1 MDQGRGPAAGAK
13 PMSNLALRLLS
24 AGLAI
29 PFLVFVV
36 WYPHPLP
43 VWGLIFVATAVGLWE
58 WGSITQPGRP
68 VVERLFGIALGVLVS
83 AAMIFGGRAALLGA
97 LTAVTFLGFSWF
109 LFRHG
114 DLPTVGARLGTT
126 LAGVLYVGVL
136 LTFVA
141 LLKQRPDG
149 VHGEWVFLTM
159 TLTWFGDTGAY
170 FAGRALGRHKL
181 YPAISPGKTVEGACG
196 GLLGS
201 MLAVVIAKL
210 WYLSGTLAWW
220 DCVALAIPAGA
231 LGQIGDLCESMIKRA
246 YGVKDSGTIMPGHG
260 GILDRVD
267 ALIFSSPVVYWYV
280 LLRFGG

>member
-1 MDQGRGPAAGAK
+1 MSDAPPK
-13 PMSNLALRLLS
+13 KMSNLAMRLVS
-24 AGLAI
+24 AFIAI
-29 PFLVFVV
+29 PFLIFLV

-43 VWGLIFVATAVGLWE
+43 LWGLVFVATAVGLWE
-58 WGSITQPGRP
+58 WGAITQQGRP
-68 VVERLFGIALGVLVS
+68 LADRIFGIVLGLLVG
-83 AAMIFGGRAALLGA
+83 AAIYFGGRASLLGT
-97 LTAVTFLGFSWF
+97 LTVVTLLAFLWF
-109 LFRHG
+109 LFRYG
-114 DLPTVGARLGTT
+114 DLGTVGARVSTT
-126 LAGVLYVGVL
+126 LAGVLYVSVL

-141 LLKQRPDG
+141 LLKKLPHG
-149 VHGEWVFLTM
+149 AHGEWIFLAM

-170 FAGRALGRHKL
+170 FTGRAFGKHKL
-181 YPAISPGKTVEGACG
+181 YAAISPGKTMEGAVG

-201 MLAVVIAKL
+201 VLAVVIAKL

-246 YGVKDSGTIMPGHG
+246 YGVKDSGVIMPGHG

-267 ALIFSSPVVYWYV
+267 ALAFSTPVIYWYA